1 MVILTT
7 ILLQTAPSILTTLA
21 QVSPF
26 VALLGYIT
34 WTVWNRYTT
43 QETTHKQEIVD
54 KDQII
59 LDLQDKRLNEMKE
72 NQEILSLTQM
82 AMNKMAE
89 SNVHLPNVL
98 KEEANS
104 IKEKIKEHSDRLAE
118 DIKRLNK

>member
-7 ILLQTAPSILTTLA
+7 ILLQAVPSILTTLI
-21 QVSPF
+21 QTSPF
-26 VALLGYIT
+26 VGLFGYIT
-34 WTVWNRYTT
+34 WVVWNRYTK
-43 QETTHKQEIVD
+43 QADSHKEEINEKD
-54 KDQII
+54 KII
-59 LDLQDKRLNEMKE
+59 LELQDKRLNEMKE

-118 DIKRLNK
+118 DIKRLDK

>member
-7 ILLQTAPSILTTLA
+7 ILLQAVPSILTTLI
-21 QVSPF
+21 QTSPF
-26 VALLGYIT
+26 VGLFGYIT
-34 WTVWNRYTT
+34 WVVWNRYTK
-43 QETTHKQEIVD
+43 QADSHKEEINEKD
-54 KDQII
+54 KII
-59 LDLQDKRLNEMKE
+59 LELQDKRLNEMKE

-89 SNVHLPNVL
+89 SNVNLPNVL

-118 DIKRLNK
+118 DIKRLDK

>member
-89 SNVHLPNVL
+89 SNVNLPNVL

-118 DIKRLNK
+118 GIKRLEK